1 MYLLFIGGPLFIIR
15 AGVGVEMAEVLGV
28 QGVGVLGVDLEGV
41 GPREGA
47 RGRVEWCGDLSTEA
61 SYGEQ
66 SWRPEVAVRRAAVKE
81 ETGSDV
87 CEEEEPGCSG
97 WTRHL

>member
-1 MYLLFIGGPLFIIR
+1 MYLLFIGGPLFIIG

-41 GPREGA
+41 GPRKGA
-47 RGRVEWCGDLSTEA
+47 RGRVERCGDLSMEA

-66 SWRPEVAVRRAAVKE
+66 S
-81 ETGSDV
+81 
-87 CEEEEPGCSG
+87 
-97 WTRHL
+97 